1 MLLSISKK
9 IITNFFHSIIM
20 VKFGKAEIAKRKLYA
35 VYKSMKIWDV
45 IADNIVI
52 WKLV

>member
-1 MLLSISKK
+1 
-9 IITNFFHSIIM
+9 M

-52 WKLV
+52 